1 MSVMG
6 RPTIEWNSKMDQTFH
21 TIIGIPFVTEVAV
34 AEVLGISVSTL
45 ERRLK
50 EHYQM
55 TFDELKQEKQAGLK
69 LKLSAKQYEMA
80 MKGNVAA
87 LIWLGKQWL
96 GQKER
101 NETEITGE
109 GITIKIDNIDEA
121 L

>member
-1 MSVMG
+1 M
-6 RPTIEWNSKMDQTFH
+6 
-21 TIIGIPFVTEVAV
+21 
-34 AEVLGISVSTL
+34 LGVSISTMH
-45 ERRLK
+45 RRLK
-50 EHYQM
+50 EHYGQ
-55 TFDELKQEKQAGLK
+55 TFDELKTQKQAGLK
-69 LKLSAKQYEMA
+69 LRLSAKQYEMA

-101 NETEITGE
+101 HETELTGE